1 MFIRLATD
9 RSTQFST
16 SSISVSLSQS
26 YLMLLYVTFTLQTT
40 KSMVEFAPAEISAL
54 ELYESSLAKQ
64 SERKSVRQRQLEVD
78 RVELKRKIRCRRDLP
93 NPSRNLSKSY
103 SSSCPLHPKL
113 SHNYAIQWKSK
124 TYFPNNYDDF
134 NKLYPGS
141 VHETWKQLSGV
152 RIHEH

>member
-16 SSISVSLSQS
+16 SSLSVSLSQC
-26 YLMLLYVTFTLQTT
+26 YLTLMYYVTFTLQTT

-103 SSSCPLHPKL
+103 SSSCPFT
-113 SHNYAIQWKSK
+113 SK
-124 TYFPNNYDDF
+124 IV
-134 NKLYPGS
+134 S
-141 VHETWKQLSGV
+141 QLRYSMKK
-152 RIHEH
+152 